1 VTTEA
6 DLSAV
11 RAAISADPWTSV
23 GIAFIAGACLAL
35 VEPRGRLAR
44 AIASTVGAVA
54 LAALREAAWRRI
66 APDARSWIDARMPT
80 YARPA
85 AT

>member
-1 VTTEA
+1 VRTDA

-11 RAAISADPWTSV
+11 RAAISAEPWTVV
-23 GIAFIAGACLAL
+23 GIAFAAGACLAL

-44 AIASTVGAVA
+44 AIASTVGALVFA
-54 LAALREAAWRRI
+54 GFREAAWRRV
-66 APDARSWIDARMPT
+66 AAEARSWIDARIPT
-80 YARPA
+80 YAGPA